1 MAKLK
6 IKFHPLFAIYV
17 FLCVYFGWFNQIF
30 FYVITVTLHEF
41 GHFLFLRH
49 YGYEC
54 DSLIFSLNGAGLQ
67 SNNNFRV
74 KEEIIIAIAG
84 PLVNLILI
92 VLITAFWWIF
102 PLSYLYTYD
111 FLICNIVVMIF
122 NLTPVYPLDGG
133 RILCAFLRSRGVSNK
148 KIFRLNL
155 IINISFVILFLCLFI
170 LSLFF
175 AMNIS
180 LIIMSGFFLINIFS
194 LEKNSYYSTI
204 NSIIKRSGTPI
215 EIKTFKVDEINKPKL
230 IKYLSPHYYSVFEVG
245 IGQQKVII
253 EEKDLFE

>member
-67 SNNNFRV
+67 SNNNFRA

-84 PLVNLILI
+84 PLVILK
-92 VLITAFWWIF
+92 F
-102 PLSYLYTYD
+102 
-111 FLICNIVVMIF
+111 
-122 NLTPVYPLDGG
+122 TP
-133 RILCAFLRSRGVSNK
+133 
-148 KIFRLNL
+148 
-155 IINISFVILFLCLFI
+155 ISFAI
-170 LSLFF
+170 
-175 AMNIS
+175 
-180 LIIMSGFFLINIFS
+180 
-194 LEKNSYYSTI
+194 
-204 NSIIKRSGTPI
+204 TPARVV
-215 EIKTFKVDEINKPKL
+215 FPKPGG
-230 IKYLSPHYYSVFEVG
+230 P
-245 IGQQKVII
+245 
-253 EEKDLFE
+253 

>member
-49 YGYEC
+49 YGYDC

-67 SNNNFRV
+67 SNNNFKA
-74 KEEIIIAIAG
+74 KEEICIAIAG

-92 VLITAFWWIF
+92 VLVIAFWWIF

-111 FLICNIVVMIF
+111 FLICNIVVMLF

-148 KIFRLNL
+148 KIFRFNL
-155 IINISFVILFLCLFI
+155 IINISFVILFFVLFI

-175 AMNIS
+175 AINIS

-194 LEKNSYYSTI
+194 LERNSYYNTI
-204 NSIIKRSGTPI
+204 NSIHKRSGKPI
-215 EIKTFKVDEINKPKL
+215 EIKTFKIDKINKSRL
-230 IKYLSPHYYSVFEVG
+230 IKYLSPHYYSIFEVG
-245 IGQQKVII
+245 DGQQKVII